1 MAANQEE
8 TTVTDPK
15 TLADKLRSG
24 QPVITGW
31 SMLAAPIVAE
41 LFARSGYEAVTL
53 DLQHGMHDFTS
64 ASDGFAAL
72 ALGGAHRIARI
83 PVDDNATASRLADMG
98 AECLI
103 APMINSRAD
112 AEAFVKAVKYPPV
125 GERSWA
131 PFRVVMLN
139 QQTPDAYLETAN
151 EQTLAL
157 AMVETRTSVDALDD
171 ILAVPGLDGVFVG
184 PSDLSLALSNG
195 EKLDPNGEETARVC
209 GEIAARAKAAGKIAG
224 IFCIGAEKV
233 EEAIAQGFRL
243 MAHGTDMMMFDEAAR
258 AHLQEVDAAT
268 GSGPAASY

>member
-1 MAANQEE
+1 
-8 TTVTDPK
+8 VTDPK

-139 QQTPDAYLETAN
+139 QQTPDAYLKL
-151 EQTLAL
+151 QTNK
-157 AMVETRTSVDALDD
+157 RWRW
-171 ILAVPGLDGVFVG
+171 PWW
-184 PSDLSLALSNG
+184 
-195 EKLDPNGEETARVC
+195 K
-209 GEIAARAKAAGKIAG
+209 
-224 IFCIGAEKV
+224 
-233 EEAIAQGFRL
+233 
-243 MAHGTDMMMFDEAAR
+243 R
-258 AHLQEVDAAT
+258 AHLLTLWMTSWRCRVWTEYLLDQAICRWLFQMAKNWIRTARRRRGFAAKSQPEQKRR
-268 GSGPAASY
+268 GRSPVSSALVRRK